1 MIISIAVMLI
11 TGLVLAAGWWN
22 EVNKKRELEGK
33 WFAETIVSSELRNE
47 KHHEWERAGVLQEQ
61 VFALKQTIADLQ
73 VELSERPLPIPASE
87 EEPEADD
94 TDEA

>member
-11 TGLVLAAGWWN
+11 TGLVLAVGWWN
-22 EVNKKRELEGK
+22 EVNKNRELEGK

-61 VFALKQTIADLQ
+61 VFALKQTIVHPL
-73 VELSERPLPIPASE
+73 VE
-87 EEPEADD
+87 
-94 TDEA
+94 